1 MPEKEEVIDRLKQVM
16 DPETGTDVY
25 SMGLVSDLETD
36 DDSVSLTFTPTS
48 PFCPMGVQLA
58 VKIKK
63 SLAGM
68 DGLDED
74 SIDITVEGH
83 LNSEEINKKL
93 DSGEL
98 Y

>member
-1 MPEKEEVIDRLKQVM
+1 MPEKDEVVERLKTVM

-25 SMGLVSDLETD
+25 SMGLISDLEAGED
-36 DDSVSLTFTPTS
+36 KVSLTFTPSS

-68 DGLDED
+68 DGLEED
-74 SIDITVEGH
+74 NVDITVEGH
-83 LNSEEINKKL
+83 LNAEEINEKL
-93 DSGEL
+93 ASGEL
-98 Y
+98 

>member
-1 MPEKEEVIDRLKQVM
+1 MPEKKEVIERLKQVM

-25 SMGLVSDLETD
+25 SMGLISDIEVQ

-58 VKIKK
+58 VNIKK

-68 DGLDED
+68 DGLEED
-74 SIDITVEGH
+74 DIDITVEGH
-83 LNSEEINKKL
+83 LNSEEINEKL
-93 DSGEL
+93 ASGEL
-98 Y
+98 